1 MKGESWAER
10 LRPDRL
16 RALVLGLA
24 LGAAG
29 GAVANYFDVPL
40 AWMLGALFVTMFAR
54 VAGAPID
61 VPIWVRANFLI
72 LIGLF
77 LGESFEGVR
86 VAEFLQWPIS
96 IAGAILY
103 LPVATACAFVFY
115 HYIAGE
121 QRMTA
126 LCSSIP
132 GGLIAVVVV
141 SGSLG
146 ADEKQVALAQSL
158 RIAIVVCMAP
168 VVAFGLL
175 GYASPSEATFE
186 KHALIGLTDLGILVA
201 AAFAVMWAM
210 QKLKIPIPFMVGPL
224 LASAVLRI
232 AGVIEGVLPH
242 QLVEVAL
249 VVTGSSIG
257 TRFHGVGPMKLLRFG
272 VLTLGGTSVLMAV
285 SALFALAV
293 SAITGQAFLTVL
305 LAYAPGGVAE
315 MSLIALAIDANP
327 GFVAIHHV
335 ARIVFVLLA
344 VPLMTAWVARLRAAE
359 ARVPEGAGE

>member
-1 MKGESWAER
+1 MKGESWADR

-16 RALVLGLA
+16 KALALGLA

-29 GAVANYFDVPL
+29 GAVADYFDVPL

-77 LGESFEGVR
+77 LGESFEGVQ

-175 GYASPSEATFE
+175 GYPPPDETSFAAHS
-186 KHALIGLTDLGILVA
+186 LIGLKDLLILLAVS
-201 AAFAVMWAM
+201 FGVMWVM
-210 QKLKIPIPFMVGPL
+210 QRLRIPIPFMIGPL
-224 LASAVLRI
+224 LASAALRL

-257 TRFHGVGPMKLLRFG
+257 TRFFGVTPMRLLRFG
-272 VLTLGGTSVLMAV
+272 VLTLGGTSVLMGV
-285 SALFALAV
+285 SAVFALAV
-293 SAITGQAFLTVL
+293 SALTGQAFLTVL

-335 ARIVFVLLA
+335 ARIVFVLMM
-344 VPLMTAWVARLRAAE
+344 VPLMTAWVGRMRAAGG
-359 ARVPEGAGE
+359 RGAPGE

>member
-1 MKGESWAER
+1 VNGDSWSER

-16 RALVLGLA
+16 RRLALGLA
-24 LGAAG
+24 LGATG
-29 GAVANYFDVPL
+29 GAVANFFGLPL
-40 AWMLGALFVTMFAR
+40 AWMLGALFVTMVAR
-54 VAGAPID
+54 IGGAPID

-86 VAEFLQWPIS
+86 VEEFLQWPIS
-96 IAGAILY
+96 IAAAILY
-103 LPVATACAFVFY
+103 VPVATACAFVFY

-121 QRMTA
+121 QKMTA
-126 LCSSIP
+126 ICSSIP

-168 VVAFGLL
+168 LVAFGLL
-175 GYASPSEATFE
+175 GYPPPSEAIFQ
-186 KHALIGLTDLGILVA
+186 KHALIGLPDLAILLA
-201 AAFAVMWAM
+201 GAFAVKWGMER
-210 QKLKIPIPFMVGPL
+210 LRLPIPFMVGPL
-224 LASAVLRI
+224 LASAALRL

-257 TRFHGVGPMKLLRFG
+257 TRFHGIPVRRLLGFG
-272 VLTLGGTSVLMAV
+272 LVTLGGTSVLMTV
-285 SALFALAV
+285 SALFALAI
-293 SAITGQAFLTVL
+293 STITSQDFLPAL

-315 MSLIALAIDANP
+315 MSLIALATDANP

-335 ARIVFVLLA
+335 ARIVFVLLS
-344 VPLMTAWVARLRAAE
+344 VPLMTAWVGRA
-359 ARVPEGAGE
+359 GAAQPGE

>member
-1 MKGESWAER
+1 
-10 LRPDRL
+10 
-16 RALVLGLA
+16 
-24 LGAAG
+24 
-29 GAVANYFDVPL
+29 
-40 AWMLGALFVTMFAR
+40 MLGALFVTMFAR

-86 VAEFLQWPIS
+86 IEEFLEWPIS
-96 IAGAILY
+96 IGFAMLY
-103 LPVATACAFVFY
+103 VPVATACAFVFY
-115 HYIAGE
+115 HWVAGE
-121 QRMTA
+121 QKMTA
-126 LCSSIP
+126 ICSSIP

-168 VVAFGLL
+168 LVAFGLL
-175 GYASPSEATFE
+175 GYAPPTDATFE
-186 KHALIGLTDLGILVA
+186 KHALIGLPDLGILLAGA
-201 AAFAVMWAM
+201 AAVMWVM
-210 QKLKIPIPFMVGPL
+210 ERLRMPIPYMVGPL
-224 LASAVLRI
+224 LASGALRL
-232 AGVIEGVLPH
+232 AGLVEGVLPH

-257 TRFHGVGPMKLLRFG
+257 TRFFGVAPVKLLRFG
-272 VLTLGGTSVLMAV
+272 VVTLGGTSVLMVV

-293 SAITGQAFLTVL
+293 STLTTQDFLPAL
-305 LAYAPGGVAE
+305 LAFAPGGVAE
-315 MSLIALAIDANP
+315 MSLIALATDANP

-344 VPLMTAWVARLRAAE
+344 VPVLTAWVGRAR
-359 ARVPEGAGE
+359 AG

>member
-1 MKGESWAER
+1 MSRETWAER
-10 LRPDRL
+10 LTPDRL
-16 RALVLGLA
+16 RRLGLGLA

-29 GAVANYFDVPL
+29 GAVADWFDVPL

-86 VAEFLQWPIS
+86 VEEFLQWPIS
-96 IAGAILY
+96 ILGAVLY
-103 LPVATACAFVFY
+103 VPVATACAFVFY
-115 HYIAGE
+115 HYVAGE
-121 QRMTA
+121 QKMTA
-126 LCSSIP
+126 ICSSIP

-168 VVAFGLL
+168 FVAFGLL
-175 GYASPSEATFE
+175 GYAPPSDATFE
-186 KHALIGLTDLGILVA
+186 KHALIDLPDLGILLAGTAV
-201 AAFAVMWAM
+201 VMWGM
-210 QKLKIPIPFMVGPL
+210 VKLHIPIPYMVGPL
-224 LASAVLRI
+224 VASAVLRL
-232 AGVIEGVLPH
+232 AGLVEGVLPH

-257 TRFHGVGPMKLLRFG
+257 TRFHGVSVARLLRFG
-272 VLTLGGTSVLMAV
+272 VLTLGGTSVLMGV
-285 SALFALAV
+285 SALFAFGV
-293 SAITGQAFLTVL
+293 SSITGIDFLPAL

-315 MSLIALAIDANP
+315 MSLIALATDANP

-335 ARIVFVLLA
+335 ARIVFVLLS
-344 VPLMTAWVARLRAAE
+344 VPLMTAWFGKVR
-359 ARVPEGAGE
+359 EG

>member
-1 MKGESWAER
+1 MSAGPWAER

-16 RALVLGLA
+16 RKLALGLA

-29 GAVANYFDVPL
+29 GAVANYFEVPL

-61 VPIWVRANFLI
+61 VPIWVRAVFLI

-86 VAEFLQWPIS
+86 VGELLQWPIS
-96 IAGAILY
+96 IFGAMLY
-103 LPVATACAFVFY
+103 VPVATACAYLFY
-115 HYIAGE
+115 RYVAGE
-121 QRMTA
+121 RKMTA
-126 LCSSIP
+126 ICSSIP

-158 RIAIVVCMAP
+158 RIAIVVVMAP
-168 VVAFGLL
+168 LVAFGLL
-175 GYASPSEATFE
+175 G
-186 KHALIGLTDLGILVA
+186 HAQTGGGAIDARAPIAPGDLGILLA
-201 AAFAVMWAM
+201 GAFGVMWAM
-210 QKLKIPIPFMVGPL
+210 QRYRVPIPYMVGPL
-224 LASAVLRI
+224 LASAGLRL
-232 AGVIEGVLPH
+232 AGLVEGVLPH
-242 QLVEVAL
+242 ELVEVAL

-257 TRFHGVGPMKLLRFG
+257 TRFHGVSPARLLRFG
-272 VLTLGGTSVLMAV
+272 MLTLGGTSILMLV
-285 SALFALAV
+285 SALFAW
-293 SAITGQAFLTVL
+293 AIAALTGQEFLVAL

-335 ARIVFVLLA
+335 ARIIFVLLS
-344 VPLMTAWVARLRAAE
+344 VPVLTAWVGRMRKTD
-359 ARVPEGAGE
+359 G

>member
-1 MKGESWAER
+1 LSTDSWAER
-10 LRPDRL
+10 LRPAQL
-16 RALVLGLA
+16 KKLA
-24 LGAAG
+24 LGLLIGAIG
-29 GAVANYFDVPL
+29 GAVADYFDVPL

-77 LGESFEGVR
+77 LGESFEGVKF
-86 VAEFLQWPIS
+86 AELLQWPIS
-96 IAGAILY
+96 IVGAMLY
-103 LPVATACAFVFY
+103 VPVAAFCAYLFY
-115 HYIAGE
+115 HFVARE
-121 QRMTA
+121 EKMTA
-126 LCSSIP
+126 ICSSIP

-146 ADEKQVALAQSL
+146 ADERQVALAQSL

-168 VVAFGLL
+168 LVAFGLL
-175 GYASPSEATFE
+175 GYPPPSDAVFD
-186 KHALIGLTDLGILVA
+186 KHALIALDDLAILIIG
-201 AAFAVMWAM
+201 AFAVMWVM
-210 QKLKIPIPFMVGPL
+210 QRYRVPIPYMVGPL

-232 AGVIEGVLPH
+232 AGLVEGVLPH
-242 QLVEVAL
+242 QLIELAL

-257 TRFHGVGPMKLLRFG
+257 TRFVGITPGRLLSFG
-272 VLTLGGTSVLMAV
+272 LLTLGGTTILMLV
-285 SALFALAV
+285 SAVFALAI
-293 SAITGQAFLTVL
+293 SALTGQDFLVAL

-335 ARIVFVLLA
+335 ARIIFVLLT
-344 VPLMTAWVARLRAAE
+344 VPVLTAWVGRKKAPE
-359 ARVPEGAGE
+359 A

>member
-1 MKGESWAER
+1 VSAHSWSER
-10 LRPDRL
+10 LSPGRL
-16 RALVLGLA
+16 KKLALGLVLGA
-24 LGAAG
+24 IG
-29 GAVANYFDVPL
+29 GAVANYFNVPL

-77 LGESFEGVR
+77 LGESFEGVQ
-86 VAEFLQWPIS
+86 VSELLQWPIS
-96 IAGAILY
+96 IAGAMLY
-103 LPVATACAFVFY
+103 VPVAAACAYVFY
-115 HYIAGE
+115 RYLAGE
-121 QRMTA
+121 RKMTA
-126 LCSSIP
+126 ICSSIP

-146 ADEKQVALAQSL
+146 ADERQVALAQSL

-168 VVAFGLL
+168 LVAFGLL
-175 GYASPSEATFE
+175 GYAPPSDATF
-186 KHALIGLTDLGILVA
+186 AGQTLIELDDLAILIA
-201 AAFAVMWAM
+201 GAFAVMWVMLRARV
-210 QKLKIPIPFMVGPL
+210 PIPYMVGPL
-224 LASAVLRI
+224 LASAGLRL
-232 AGVIEGVLPH
+232 AGLVEGVLPH

-257 TRFHGVGPMKLLRFG
+257 TRFHGVSPSRLFRFG
-272 VLTLGGTSVLMAV
+272 LLTLGGTSVLMGV

-293 SAITGQAFLTVL
+293 SALTGQEFLVAL

-335 ARIVFVLLA
+335 ARIVFVLLS
-344 VPLMTAWVARLRAAE
+344 VPVLTAWVGRTRAG
-359 ARVPEGAGE
+359 R

>member
-1 MKGESWAER
+1 VTKESWAER
-10 LRPDRL
+10 LTPDRL
-16 RALVLGLA
+16 KRLGLGLA

-29 GAVANYFDVPL
+29 GAVADYFDVPL
-40 AWMLGALFVTMFAR
+40 AWMLGALFATMFAR

-86 VAEFLQWPIS
+86 VEEFLQWPIS
-96 IAGAILY
+96 IAFAIVY
-103 LPVATACAFVFY
+103 VPVAAACAFVFY

-121 QRMTA
+121 QKMTA
-126 LCSSIP
+126 ICSSIP

-168 VVAFGLL
+168 LVAFGLL
-175 GYASPSEATFE
+175 GYPPPQDAMFE
-186 KHALIGLTDLGILVA
+186 KQVLIGLPDLAILLA
-201 AAFAVMWAM
+201 GAFATMWVMERFRM
-210 QKLKIPIPFMVGPL
+210 PIPFMVGPL
-224 LASAVLRI
+224 LASGALRL

-249 VVTGSSIG
+249 VVTGASIG
-257 TRFHGVGPMKLLRFG
+257 TRFVGISVARLLRFG
-272 VLTLGGTSVLMAV
+272 ALSLGGTSVLMAV
-285 SALFALAV
+285 SALFAVAV
-293 SAITGQAFLTVL
+293 SALTGQDFLPGL
-305 LAYAPGGVAE
+305 LAFAPGGVAE
-315 MSLIALAIDANP
+315 MSLIALATDANP

-335 ARIVFVLLA
+335 ARIIFVLLS
-344 VPLMTAWVARLRAAE
+344 VPVLTAWVGRRE
-359 ARVPEGAGE
+359 

>member
-1 MKGESWAER
+1 LSSDSWSER
-10 LRPDRL
+10 LRPHNL
-16 RALVLGLA
+16 KKLALGLA
-24 LGAAG
+24 LGAIG
-29 GAVANYFDVPL
+29 GAVANYFHVPL

-77 LGESFEGVR
+77 LGESFEGVK
-86 VAEFLQWPIS
+86 VAELLQWPIS
-96 IAGAILY
+96 IGFAMLY
-103 LPVATACAFVFY
+103 VPVAAACAYVFY
-115 HYIAGE
+115 RYLAGE
-121 QRMTA
+121 EKMTA
-126 LCSSIP
+126 ICSSIP

-146 ADEKQVALAQSL
+146 ADERQVALAQSL

-168 VVAFGLL
+168 LVAFGLL
-175 GYASPSEATFE
+175 GYPTPGEAVLAE
-186 KHALIGLTDLGILVA
+186 RPLIALDDLAILIAGA
-201 AAFAVMWAM
+201 AVVMWVM
-210 QKLKIPIPFMVGPL
+210 MRLRVPIPYMVGPL
-224 LASAVLRI
+224 LASAALRLM
-232 AGVIEGVLPH
+232 GLVEGVLPH

-257 TRFHGVGPMKLLRFG
+257 TRFHGVSPSHLLRFG
-272 VLTLGGTSVLMAV
+272 LLTLGGTSVLMLVTAVFALTV
-285 SALFALAV
+285 SAQ
-293 SAITGQAFLTVL
+293 TGQEFLVTL

-335 ARIVFVLLA
+335 ARIIFVLLA
-344 VPLMTAWVARLRAAE
+344 VPVLTAWVGRRT
-359 ARVPEGAGE
+359 AGGR

>member
-1 MKGESWAER
+1 VSAESWSER

-16 RALVLGLA
+16 RKLALGLA
-24 LGAAG
+24 LGAMG
-29 GAVANYFDVPL
+29 GAVADHFDVPL
-40 AWMLGALFVTMFAR
+40 AWMLGALFATMFAR
-54 VAGAPID
+54 IGGAPVD

-96 IAGAILY
+96 IFAAMLY
-103 LPVATACAFVFY
+103 VPVATACAFVFY
-115 HYIAGE
+115 HYVARE
-121 QRMTA
+121 QKMTA
-126 LCSSIP
+126 VCSSIP

-175 GYASPSEATFE
+175 GYPPPSDATFAG
-186 KHALIGLTDLGILVA
+186 HALIGLPDLAILLA
-201 AAFAVMWAM
+201 GAFAVMRVM
-210 QKLKIPIPFMVGPL
+210 ERLRMPIPFMVGPL
-224 LASAVLRI
+224 LASGVLRL
-232 AGVIEGVLPH
+232 AGVVEGVLPH

-257 TRFHGVGPMKLLRFG
+257 TRFHGVPVRRLFSFG
-272 VLTLGGTSVLMAV
+272 LVTLGGTSVLMAV
-285 SALFALAV
+285 SALFALAI
-293 SAITGQAFLTVL
+293 SSITGQDFLPAL

-315 MSLIALAIDANP
+315 MSLIALATDANP

-335 ARIVFVLLA
+335 ARIVFVLLS
-344 VPLMTAWVARLRAAE
+344 VPVMTAWVGRVRARQ
-359 ARVPEGAGE
+359 G